1 MENITILGAGSSGLA
16 LIEEIRAKKISCNI
30 SLIDK
35 NAYSFS
41 RRDIIC
47 SPGDISK
54 RIDISEWA
62 QERGV
67 EFILDSVEKI
77 NPKRRKIYF
86 KEGEARNFDNLIVAS
101 GLKSKKI
108 PIKGEHREGFFYLSD
123 IDQFKLKSLL
133 RVSQEACVYVSTWL
147 GLKLAVALA
156 GLGKDLRI
164 VTANLDFLGEYKE
177 KVISSLTKKNIGI
190 YLDAFIEEAVGE
202 GVVKAAKLSPL
213 MVFSS
218 QLVFID
224 SGFVSNLNF
233 FEDGIIIE
241 DKFFTNFEGIYS
253 LGDLNR
259 KEIDKESFFS
269 SNYEDIKNQV
279 QTFAEFIATGVK
291 PDLCSQGNIGEE
303 KITSNKDISKE
314 VQSWQSGLV

>member
-1 MENITILGAGSSGLA
+1 MKNITILGAGSCGLA
-16 LIEEIRAKKISCNI
+16 LIEEIKSKNISCSI

-35 NAYSFS
+35 EAYSFS
-41 RRDIIC
+41 RRETIY

-62 QERGV
+62 KARGV
-67 EFILDSVEKI
+67 EFIFDSVEKI

-86 KEGEARNFDNLIVAS
+86 KEKESRSFENLIVAS
-101 GLKSKKI
+101 GLDSRKL

-133 RVSQEACVYVSTWL
+133 RISKEACVYVSTWL
-147 GLKLAVALA
+147 GLKLAVALVD
-156 GLGKDLRI
+156 LDKDVKI
-164 VTANLDFLGEYKE
+164 ITANLDFLGEHKD
-177 KVISSLTKKNIGI
+177 KVLSVLGQKNIDI

-202 GVVKAAKLSPL
+202 GVVKAVKLSPL

-224 SGFVSNLNF
+224 SGFRLNLKF

-253 LGDLNR
+253 IGDINR
-259 KEIDKESFFS
+259 KEIDREVFFN
-269 SNYEDIKNQV
+269 SNYEDIKSQARA
-279 QTFAEFIATGVK
+279 FAEFIATGVK
-291 PDLCSQGNIGEE
+291 PDFCSVNSVDNS
-303 KITSNKDISKE
+303 KIINNEDISKE
-314 VQSWQSGLV
+314 VASWQSGLV